1 MYGGGMARKIDKI
14 PAKAKAKKPATETKA
29 DYQKR
34 IVEIVCGVVS
44 ESTLGIRR
52 ICDGLREKDK
62 TFPAARTIRTWID
75 ENPEFAALYARAK
88 QVQLHNLADQII
100 EISDDDSQDEIFTDE
115 GKRLLNAE
123 FVQRSKLRV
132 DSRKWLLSKLM
143 PKVYGDRIEHAG
155 EMTIKTKEL
164 PASVEEFV

>member
-1 MYGGGMARKIDKI
+1 MYGGGMARKIEKI
-14 PAKAKAKKPATETKA
+14 PAKARAKKPAIETKA
-29 DYQKR
+29 DHQKR
-34 IVEIVCGVVS
+34 IVEIVCGVIS
-44 ESTLGIRR
+44 ETTLGIRR
-52 ICDGLREKDK
+52 ICDGLRDKDK
-62 TFPAARTIRTWID
+62 RFPAARTIRSWID

-88 QVQLHNLADQII
+88 QIQLHNLADQII